1 LELPVI
7 FHLEQE
13 SNIEDFIAFE
23 VFGNVSLSLE
33 MPLPSQ
39 SDYSFHSFPVVD

>member
-1 LELPVI
+1 MGHSTSILALELPVI

-23 VFGNVSLSLE
+23 VFGNVSH
-33 MPLPSQ
+33 
-39 SDYSFHSFPVVD
+39 Y